1 LCEAAEPPVGIGFRV
16 CGDPARRP
24 ARFSNAGRY
33 TVRLNVL
40 RKIEVLIVGRCFVIQ
55 PFDKGAY
62 DKRYEDVI
70 VPAIVNAGLG
80 DYRVDRDP
88 ATKVL
93 IEAIEDGI
101 RCSDACI
108 AEITTDNP
116 NVWYELGF
124 AIANG
129 KPLVMICNS
138 KERTGPFPF
147 DVRHRTVITYAPES
161 PRDLE
166 ALQSEITSRLKALLE
181 ATTQAQTMASIQSSE
196 TISGLSPHEMAA
208 LQIVMENQLSAN
220 DMVSASEVR
229 DQMVRAGFSK
239 LAATLSL
246 RLLEKRAFMESVE
259 GDDIN
264 GNSWWCYRVTPM
276 GVDWLL
282 SNESLFQLRRWPGP
296 PPPAAAPAVGVGQAI
311 SDDDVPF

>member
-1 LCEAAEPPVGIGFRV
+1 L
-16 CGDPARRP
+16 
-24 ARFSNAGRY
+24 
-33 TVRLNVL
+33 
-40 RKIEVLIVGRCFVIQ
+40 GRCFVIQ

-70 VPAIVNAGLG
+70 VPAIAGAGLD

-88 ATKVL
+88 ASRVL

-101 RCSDACI
+101 RASDACI

-147 DVRHRTVITYAPES
+147 DVRHRPIVSYTPES
-161 PRDLE
+161 PRDFK
-166 ALQSEITSRLKALLE
+166 ALQSEITSRLSALLD
-181 ATTQAQTMASIQSSE
+181 ATTQAQTMASIRSSA

-208 LQIVMENQLSAN
+208 LQIVMENQLSAQ
-220 DMVSASEVR
+220 DMMSATEVQR
-229 DQMVRAGFSK
+229 QMVKAGFSK
-239 LAATLSL
+239 LAGTLSL
-246 RLLEKRAFMESVE
+246 RLLENRRFLESIE
-259 GDDIN
+259 DHDIN
-264 GNSWWCYRVTPM
+264 GNSWWCYRVTPL
-276 GVDWLL
+276 GIDWLL
-282 SNESLFQLRRWPGP
+282 SNQERFQLRHRYEP
-296 PPPAAAPAVGVGQAI
+296 PLERQSATDFSVGIA
-311 SDDDVPF
+311 DDDVPF

>member
-1 LCEAAEPPVGIGFRV
+1 M
-16 CGDPARRP
+16 
-24 ARFSNAGRY
+24 
-33 TVRLNVL
+33 
-40 RKIEVLIVGRCFVIQ
+40 GRCFVIQ

-62 DKRYEDVI
+62 DKRHEDVI
-70 VPAIVNAGLG
+70 VPAIVNAGLD

-101 RCSDACI
+101 RSSDACI

-124 AIANG
+124 AIASG

-138 KERTGPFPF
+138 KERTGPLPF
-147 DVRHRTVITYAPES
+147 DVRHRAIITYAPES
-161 PRDLE
+161 PRDFQ
-166 ALQSEITSRLKALLE
+166 ALQSAITSRLKALLE

-208 LQIVMENQLSAN
+208 LQIVMENQLSAK
-220 DMVSASEVR
+220 DTMSAYEVQQ
-229 DQMVRAGFSK
+229 QMVKAGFSK

-246 RLLEKRAFMESVE
+246 RLLEKRGFMESVE
-259 GDDIN
+259 DSDLN
-264 GNSWWCYRVTPM
+264 GNPWWCYSVTEM
-276 GVDWLL
+276 GVNWLL
-282 SNESLFQLRRWPGP
+282 SNQNRFQLRRRPNP
-296 PPPAAAPAVGVGQAI
+296 LPEPISCAPLTDEFKQGI
-311 SDDDVPF
+311 TDDDVPF

>member
-1 LCEAAEPPVGIGFRV
+1 L
-16 CGDPARRP
+16 
-24 ARFSNAGRY
+24 
-33 TVRLNVL
+33 
-40 RKIEVLIVGRCFVIQ
+40 GRCFVIQ

-70 VPAIVNAGLG
+70 VPAIINAGLE

-93 IEAIEDGI
+93 IEAIEEGI

-124 AIANG
+124 AIAND
-129 KPLVMICNS
+129 KPLVMICDS

-147 DVRHRTVITYAPES
+147 DVRHRVIITFAPES
-161 PRDLE
+161 PRDFL
-166 ALQSEITSRLKALLE
+166 ALQTEITSRLRALLK
-181 ATTQAQTMASIQSSE
+181 ATAQAQTMASIQSSE

-208 LQIVMENQLSAN
+208 LQTVMENQLSAT
-220 DMVSASEVR
+220 DAMSASEVQR
-229 DQMVRAGFSK
+229 QMVKAGFSK
-239 LAATLSL
+239 LAGTLSL
-246 RLLEKRAFMESVE
+246 RLLENRDFLESVE
-259 GDDIN
+259 ESDLN

-276 GVDWLL
+276 GVNWLL
-282 SNESLFQLRRWPGP
+282 SHQELFQLRRGP
-296 PPPAAAPAVGVGQAI
+296 EPRPRELSPEDLGQEI
-311 SDDDVPF
+311 TDDDVPF

>member
-1 LCEAAEPPVGIGFRV
+1 M
-16 CGDPARRP
+16 
-24 ARFSNAGRY
+24 
-33 TVRLNVL
+33 
-40 RKIEVLIVGRCFVIQ
+40 GRCFVIQ

-70 VPAIVNAGLG
+70 VPAIVNAGLD

-88 ATKVL
+88 STKVL

-101 RCSDACI
+101 RSSDACI

-147 DVRHRTVITYAPES
+147 DVRHRAIITYAPES
-161 PRDLE
+161 PRDFQ
-166 ALQSEITSRLKALLE
+166 ALQSEITLRLKALLE
-181 ATTQAQTMASIQSSE
+181 ATTQAQTMASIESSE

-208 LQIVMENQLSAN
+208 LQVVMENQLSAS
-220 DMVSASEVR
+220 DTMSASGVQQ
-229 DQMVRAGFSK
+229 QMVQAGFSK

-246 RLLEKRAFMESVE
+246 RLLEKRGFMESVE
-259 GDDIN
+259 DGDIN
-264 GNSWWCYRVTPM
+264 GNSWWCYRVTAR
-276 GVDWLL
+276 GIDWLL
-282 SNESLFQLRRWPGP
+282 SNQALLQLRRRPTPVKTADANQG
-296 PPPAAAPAVGVGQAI
+296 I
-311 SDDDVPF
+311 TDDDVPF

>member
-1 LCEAAEPPVGIGFRV
+1 VA
-16 CGDPARRP
+16 
-24 ARFSNAGRY
+24 
-33 TVRLNVL
+33 
-40 RKIEVLIVGRCFVIQ
+40 RCFVIQ
-55 PFDKGAY
+55 PFDEGAY

-70 VPAIVNAGLG
+70 VPAIVNAGLD

-88 ATKVL
+88 ATKIL

-147 DVRHRTVITYAPES
+147 DVRHRAIITYAPES
-161 PRDLE
+161 PRDFQ
-166 ALQSEITSRLKALLE
+166 ALQSEITSRLKALLDV
-181 ATTQAQTMASIQSSE
+181 TTQAQTMASIQSSK

-220 DMVSASEVR
+220 DMMSASEVQQ
-229 DQMVRAGFSK
+229 QMVRAGFSK

-246 RLLEKRAFMESVE
+246 RLLEKRGFMQSIE
-259 GDDIN
+259 DTDIN

-282 SNESLFQLRRWPGP
+282 SNQRLFQLRRRPGP
-296 PPPAAAPAVGVGQAI
+296 PSSPAAAPPENFNQAI